1 MPISDPESTAILRT
15 IGKRTQRPIGILAQ
29 PTPEEIAWREAMA
42 QTRTRVPKGVFRY
55 LTQEAANADWE
66 RWQAELVAATVR
78 R

>member
-1 MPISDPESTAILRT
+1 MSRSAPDTTAIRRT
-15 IGKRTQRPIGILAQ
+15 VSRRTQRPIGILAP

-55 LTQEAANADWE
+55 PTQEAANADWE
-66 RWQAELVAATVR
+66 CWQTELVAATVR